1 MNSIT
6 LKPEITELYTLNEF
20 VSNELP
26 EENTYVNLIVEEVFV
41 NIVDYSKAD
50 FIIVEI
56 EYENGT
62 IMLNFI
68 DNGISLCDINDIERG
83 IKSIRDLLLSGDS
96 IDGNTPMEQL
106 FAALMD
112 ATRKDYGSLL
122 RKGTPEFIDLVRWAY
137 KREFWQQTL
146 TLIESRAPQDFI
158 DKGFYFCT

>member
-68 DNGISLCDINDIERG
+68 DNGIEFNPILKENPELPDTIDEAQIGGLGILLTKELSDELDYHYINGENHLKI
-83 IKSIRDLLLSGDS
+83 IKKV
-96 IDGNTPMEQL
+96 E
-106 FAALMD
+106 
-112 ATRKDYGSLL
+112 
-122 RKGTPEFIDLVRWAY
+122 
-137 KREFWQQTL
+137 
-146 TLIESRAPQDFI
+146 
-158 DKGFYFCT
+158 